1 MVGVVAALGALP
13 PSLLA
18 LPPARQPRRPA
29 DQGKPAQ
36 TCGRWLP
43 PRARDRFEAPAPFPA
58 LAGDHLPQSPSPP
71 SAQRGGAAPARGPGP
86 PSARPPRPGE
96 EERPRPWPFPLQ
108 PLPPARGPVAA
119 GHGGAPG
126 ASGPAGGGRAGA
138 GKAGAAG
145 PRGGC
150 PGRAAAAAGREGG
163 WDPPGRRDEV
173 PGGACGRLRGAA
185 AQPCSAPPLSLRRC
199 RTSGLA
205 GVCPAGA
212 LPEPPAPA
220 GRRGLLYRRAA
231 GGRLLLPPG
240 RAGPPPGS
248 AGLARSGRGGFAP
261 ARPGG
266 LLTRL
271 RGGALGS
278 PERARGCPRVLVPL
292 GPSGRRDCGE
302 HRKRACGEQIRSAGI
317 RAPVPGRPR
326 RPWVAW
332 RRTRAAQ
339 GPAGVWARRAVPAWG
354 REGRACPPCPEPPR
368 GGGPGRRRVVLAS
381 QPLWT
386 RGACPREASELRSGF
401 SPVRPCQARLRC
413 ARVKGLCGRG
423 TRVVLPNL
431 RVSVV
436 IEFPKTGVCGVKY
449 KPKKPLNV
457 SLCEQRRAV
466 PAMKRSPLWPARGKL

>member
-1 MVGVVAALGALP
+1 MVLLLPSVLCLPRCSLSLRPGSRGGLQTRASRHKPAGAGCPLGPETGSKRLLLSQLSLETTCPRALRRRRPSGAGRPLP
-13 PSLLA
+13 GA
-18 LPPARQPRRPA
+18 RGRRPPAR
-29 DQGKPAQ
+29 
-36 TCGRWLP
+36 
-43 PRARDRFEAPAPFPA
+43 PAPGRRSGRGRGRSPFNRCRP
-58 LAGDHLPQSPSPP
+58 LAAQSPP
-71 SAQRGGAAPARGPGP
+71 AMGERRGRAAPQEGAGPERVRPGRRGPAAGV
-86 PSARPPRPGE
+86 PGA
-96 EERPRPWPFPLQ
+96 Q
-108 PLPPARGPVAA
+108 PLPPGGRGGGTHPAA
-119 GHGGAPG
+119 GTRCR
-126 ASGPAGGGRAGA
+126 GGRAGVS
-138 GKAGAAG
+138 GGR
-145 PRGGC
+145 PRS
-150 PGRAAAAAGREGG
+150 P
-163 WDPPGRRDEV
+163 
-173 PGGACGRLRGAA
+173 
-185 AQPCSAPPLSLRRC
+185 APLRRC

>member
-1 MVGVVAALGALP
+1 MVLLLPSVLCLPRCSLSLRPGSRGGLQTRASRHKPAGAGCPLGPETGSKRLLLSQLSLETTCPRAL
-13 PSLLA
+13 
-18 LPPARQPRRPA
+18 RRRRPSGA
-29 DQGKPAQ
+29 
-36 TCGRWLP
+36 GRPLP
-43 PRARDRFEAPAPFPA
+43 
-58 LAGDHLPQSPSPP
+58 G
-71 SAQRGGAAPARGPGP
+71 ARGRRP
-86 PSARPPRPGE
+86 PARPPRPGE

-163 WDPPGRRDEV
+163 GGTRPAAGTRCRGGRAGV
-173 PGGACGRLRGAA
+173 SGGRPRS
-185 AQPCSAPPLSLRRC
+185 PAPLRRC